1 MATLKKDLSV
11 PLLDWETDASRHCI
25 AYIQHIDKDNILIY
39 EYIILKNLNLSYSAV
54 LRFSKFYF
62 TVTAYSNSINSYSS
76 RNLVSAI
83 TVRLIY

>member
-1 MATLKKDLSV
+1 M
-11 PLLDWETDASRHCI
+11 
-25 AYIQHIDKDNILIY
+25 N
-39 EYIILKNLNLSYSAV
+39 IILKNLNLSYSAV
-54 LRFSKFYF
+54 LRFSKFYFNF

>member
-1 MATLKKDLSV
+1 M
-11 PLLDWETDASRHCI
+11 
-25 AYIQHIDKDNILIY
+25 N
-39 EYIILKNLNLSYSAV
+39 IILKNLNLSYSAV

>member
-1 MATLKKDLSV
+1 MYLYWTGR
-11 PLLDWETDASRHCI
+11 PMLLAIAS
-25 AYIQHIDKDNILIY
+25 HISISISIRIILIY